1 MPRIVDVRAI
11 DDVRH
16 MEASPLNRRRAVTDV
31 ELAHANVAERGLPR
45 QERRSTCGRR
55 VRRDFTTER

>member
-31 ELAHANVAERGLPR
+31 ERAHANVAERGLPR
-45 QERRSTCGRR
+45 QERRST
-55 VRRDFTTER
+55 